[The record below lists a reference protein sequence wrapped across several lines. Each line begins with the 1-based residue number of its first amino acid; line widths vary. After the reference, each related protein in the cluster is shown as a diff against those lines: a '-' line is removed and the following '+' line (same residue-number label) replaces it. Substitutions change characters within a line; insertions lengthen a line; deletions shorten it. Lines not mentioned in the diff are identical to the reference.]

1 VEVNSMNAD
10 VFAGQWKQMRGE
22 LKSWWG
28 KLSDYDLDRIEGQKD
43 KLIGLVQE
51 KYGYARAQA
60 EQEVERRF
68 KEWNDKTTG
77 TFTKM
82 TATAQELGASAA
94 SKANEAATAVGEK
107 IASAGSYLRDKK
119 VADLAPGVTSVIHA
133 YPLQSLLIGV
143 GVGYLLGLG
152 SWYFTDARGRGG
164 RGGWLE
170 GLWS

>member
-1 VEVNSMNAD
+1 MNTD
-10 VFAGQWKQMRGE
+10 VFAGQWRQMRGE

-68 KEWNDKTTG
+68 KEWNDKTGG

-94 SKANEAATAVGEK
+94 SRANEAATAVGEK
-107 IASAGSYLRDKK
+107 IASARSYLRDKK
-119 VADLAPGVTSVIHA
+119 VADLAPDVTSMLHN
-133 YPLQSLLIGV
+133 YPVQSFLIGV

-164 RGGWLE
+164 RGGWLD